1 MGGKV
6 TVEKEKRREEN
17 MAKQAC
23 SEIVKEGERLWAH
36 VRGEID
42 HHSAKPLREGID
54 QSMRR
59 ERPRVLVLDLGEVS
73 FMDSSGL
80 GFVLGR
86 IALAEEM
93 DCRVEIRRSS
103 ERILRIL
110 SMGGIGKI
118 KNAIVCRE
126 KEKDERKG
134 G

>member
-1 MGGKV
+1 MKGK
-6 TVEKEKRREEN
+6 EGKKE
-17 MAKQAC
+17 MAKQAS
-23 SEIVKEGERLWAH
+23 SEIVKEGERLLAR

-54 QSMRR
+54 HSMRR

-103 ERILRIL
+103 ERVLRIL
-110 SMGGIGKI
+110 AMGGIGKI
-118 KNAIVCRE
+118 KNAIVCKENE
-126 KEKDERKG
+126 KSERKG